1 MLVNAWRLWISVFA
15 LGFYPPVV
23 NFVSAH
29 WLVLSC
35 VWVWGACGRV
45 SLVGCERLAM
55 GPAGATPQVL
65 LVRRG
70 RVAGSAGQVW
80 STASVG

>member
-23 NFVSAH
+23 NFVSAS

-35 VWVWGACGRV
+35 GWVWG
-45 SLVGCERLAM
+45 
-55 GPAGATPQVL
+55 
-65 LVRRG
+65 
-70 RVAGSAGQVW
+70 VW
-80 STASVG
+80 TSESGGL